1 MRTCHGLTAAR
12 FQGNRVKQ
20 PILPVSVLPA
30 ALSVLALLL
39 FALPPLT
46 SQVWSQSTISSVRSF
61 DGGVAPLFD
70 LPGIG
75 SLYLDNQGTQGY
87 LYNPANNFQSYS
99 FRNPTTGQAWS
110 GAVMTLGPRLSIGL
124 IQGANQI
131 GSPLVLPGPP
141 RQTSP
146 LPSIQSTILDD
157 IP

>member
-1 MRTCHGLTAAR
+1 MR
-12 FQGNRVKQ
+12 FQSHRVKQ
-20 PILPVSVLPA
+20 TKLQVSVLPLV
-30 ALSVLALLL
+30 LSMLALLL
-39 FALPPLT
+39 FALPSLH
-46 SQVWSQSTISSVRSF
+46 SQAGGQSISRVRSF
-61 DGGVAPLFD
+61 DGGVAPLVK

-75 SLYLDNQGTQGY
+75 SLYLDNQGTQGF
-87 LYNPANNFQSYS
+87 LYNPGNNFQSFS

-110 GAVMTLGPRLSIGL
+110 GAVTTLGPQLSIGL

-141 RQTSP
+141 RQTAP